1 MKTFTFIFKIT
12 YRDSGRFAT
21 PEYRIKT
28 SLTIPMARVYAR
40 RISNLPNVI
49 KCEIFKHMY

>member
-1 MKTFTFIFKIT
+1 MTTYTFIFRIT
-12 YRDSGRFAT
+12 YRDSGRFTT

-28 SLTIPMARVYAR
+28 ALTISMARVYAR
-40 RISNLPNVI
+40 RIANLPNVI